1 MVNEMTNG
9 MVNGMVNES
18 INPMYILLED
28 KVCYDWDD
36 YGVWG
41 AVLFD
46 LSTKKVVTE
55 KYGHGCDLSCRKE
68 CVKLNDAVERGLTSI
83 DELINSMCEQLG
95 FNFNRVDMDTIA
107 ACYSIDKP
115 LDIPVKI
122 VRGRK
127 GKGING
133 RLVYAIRER
142 ERYGLGAY
150 RGWYNYRP
158 VVMNIE
164 TGELVYPNSMSYLE
178 YDTDFITRF
187 NEAIMQ
193 NIPHTI
199 NEVYSL
205 AHAWAYGMSYS
216 ACDSENYRSL
226 IQKYSGTGIVVGKN
240 ISTEL
245 QNAID
250 AYKAEELRK
259 LNERKEQELP
269 KIIEWVKNNTDK
281 QGDDI
286 LKLAEHIWNKNHN

>member
-1 MVNEMTNG
+1 METKMTNA
-9 MVNGMVNES
+9 MVNES
-18 INPMYILLED
+18 INPMYVLLED
-28 KVCYDWDD
+28 KICYDWDD

-46 LSTKKVVTE
+46 LTEKKIVTE

-68 CVKLNDAVERGLTSI
+68 CVKLSEAIERGLTSVAEI
-83 DELINSMCEQLG
+83 INSMCNDLG
-95 FNFNRVDMDTIA
+95 FNFKRVDMDVIA

-178 YDTDFITRF
+178 YDAEFIDRF
-187 NEAIMQ
+187 NKAIIN
-193 NIPHTI
+193 NIALTV

-216 ACDSENYRSL
+216 ACDSENYRAL
-226 IQKYSGTGIVVGKN
+226 IQRYSSAGIVVGETV
-240 ISTEL
+240 STEL

-259 LNERKEQELP
+259 LNERKVQELP
-269 KIIEWVKNNTDK
+269 NIIEWVKNNTDK
-281 QGDDI
+281 QGEDI
-286 LKLAEHIWNKNHN
+286 LKLAEHIWNKNHK